1 MKNAWL
7 KIRETAV
14 KRKKII
20 ITLFSI
26 LLLIVLGAA
35 GTAAYAAKSMLK
47 ISETEASE
55 IVSKELD
62 GEVTKMEKDWDYKQ
76 VQYEMT
82 VKTDTG
88 YHEVELDG
96 TTGKIIAVEKGDED
110 DELDDGGSAQ
120 GDIDSTDD
128 DSSLRETAQKPKVSV
143 EAAVETALKEVKGT
157 VTDRELDTEN
167 GILLYDIE
175 ISQEQKE
182 FDVKVDA
189 ESGKVIKVEEEK

>member
-20 ITLFSI
+20 ITIFSI

-35 GTAAYAAKSMLK
+35 GTAVYAEKSMLK

-62 GEVTKMEKDWDYKQ
+62 GDVTEMEKDWDYNQ

-88 YHEVELDG
+88 YNEVELDG
-96 TTGKIIAVEKGDED
+96 TTGKIIAVEKDDDD
-110 DELDDGGSAQ
+110 DELADGGSIQ

-128 DSSLRETAQKPKVSV
+128 DSTRRETAKKPKVSV
-143 EAAVETALKEVKGT
+143 EAAVETALKKVNGT
-157 VTDRELDTEN
+157 VTDRELETEN

-189 ESGKVIKVEEEK
+189 GTGKVIKVEEEK